1 MANSKK
7 HNGDDEE
14 YTDNPID
21 EENDDDQGSTN
32 EAIAV
37 PDDNGETLRNFFASC
52 YVQYS
57 SYVVRDR
64 AIPDVDDGL
73 KPVQRRILHCL
84 HEVDDGR
91 FNKVAGVVGDT
102 MHYHPHGDAS
112 IAGALTVLANKK
124 YFIDRQGNFGSII
137 TGLAAAAPRYIE
149 CRLTEL
155 AKETLFNP
163 EITEFVDTYD
173 GRLKEPVR
181 LPAKVPSLLMLGSD
195 GIAVGMSTH
204 IFSHNFGELL
214 QAEIKILKGEPFQIL
229 PDFPQ
234 GALMDATD
242 YADGAGSIRVRARIE
257 ADGNKKLIIREVPP
271 TTTTDSLLA
280 SIEAAAK
287 RGKVKLAAINDYTA
301 EHVCIEIDLQR
312 NIYAEETI
320 KELYAYTDCE
330 KTLNSDMLVIQDNKP
345 VKMTVS
351 EVLHRNV
358 TKLQEYLKTELEL
371 AISQLQEKVLEK
383 TLAQIFVEKRIYKRI
398 ETCATIEKIFAET
411 RKGLEKYRD
420 LIYRD
425 IQDSDI
431 ERLLQIPIRRISA
444 FDIAKNEQEII
455 NLNKAIAE
463 NQDHLDHLVQFTID
477 YIQHIYDKYA
487 GDFPRLTEI
496 TTFTTVNAKEVARRD
511 VKVYFDRQN
520 HFVGTSVKPSNKD
533 AAPVVLT
540 EYDKIFIVRAD
551 GTAKVMDIPEKE
563 FVGQTRYLLAA
574 NKEQVYCMLY
584 KSRAEGTLYAK
595 RFKLGA
601 YILDKEYE
609 LIPKGCIVQD
619 LLVGDGFVI
628 QVDISSKTRRTR
640 APIIVRFADL
650 AMRSREAKG
659 FKITSYPASSI
670 KIIERPGEGSGDAPG
685 DALAQPSADNAP
697 EDAPEGAPGDALAPP
712 SADNAPEDAPG
723 GAPGDALAQPSADKA
738 PEDAPAPS
746 GATPP
751 KPEKPPKM
759 FQLSFFDDDS
769 FK

>member
-7 HNGDDEE
+7 HKGDDEE

-21 EENDDDQGSTN
+21 EENDDEQGSTN
-32 EAIAV
+32 EAVAV
-37 PDDNGETLRNFFASC
+37 PDDNGETLRNFFADC
-52 YVQYS
+52 YIQYS

-112 IAGALTVLANKK
+112 IAGALTVLANKE

-173 GRLKEPVR
+173 GRQKEPVR

-195 GIAVGMSTH
+195 GIAVGMATH

-287 RGKVKLAAINDYTA
+287 RGKVKLASINDYTA
-301 EHVCIEIDLQR
+301 ENVCIEIDLQR

-351 EVLHRNV
+351 EVLQRNV
-358 TKLQEYLKTELEL
+358 TKLKEYLKTELEL
-371 AISQLQEKVLEK
+371 AISQMLEKVLEK

-398 ETCATIEKIFAET
+398 ENCETIEKIFAET
-411 RKGLEKYRD
+411 RKGLEKYRN

-444 FDIAKNEQEII
+444 FDIAKNEQEIV

-463 NQDHLDHLVQFTID
+463 NQDHLDHLVEFTID

-487 GDFPRLTEI
+487 ADFPRRTEI
-496 TTFTTVNAKEVARRD
+496 TTFTTINAKEVARRD

-520 HFVGTSVKPSNKD
+520 HFVGTSVRPSNKD
-533 AAPVVLT
+533 ASPVVLT
-540 EYDKIFIVRAD
+540 EYDKIFIIRAD

-563 FVGQTRYLLAA
+563 YVGQTRYLFAA
-574 NKEQVYCMLY
+574 NKDQVYCMLY
-584 KSRAEGTLYAK
+584 KSRTEGTLYAK

-609 LIPKGCIVQD
+609 LIPKGCQVME
-619 LLVGDGFVI
+619 LLVGDGYVL

-640 APIIVRFADL
+640 APITVRFADL

-659 FKITSYPASSI
+659 FKVTSYPATSI
-670 KIIERPGEGSGDAPG
+670 KVLERPGEGAATDETTP
-685 DALAQPSADNAP
+685 DTPP
-697 EDAPEGAPGDALAPP
+697 EDTPPAP
-712 SADNAPEDAPG
+712 
-723 GAPGDALAQPSADKA
+723 
-738 PEDAPAPS
+738 DAPASP
-746 GATPP
+746 APDAPPAPDTPKMPPAPETPP
-751 KPEKPPKM
+751 AKPESAPAKPEKPPKM
-759 FQLSFFDDDS
+759 FQMSFFDDDS

>member
-7 HNGDDEE
+7 HKGDDEE

-21 EENDDDQGSTN
+21 ENDSIDDDNDDEQGSTN

-37 PDDNGETLRNFFASC
+37 PADNGETLRNFFAAS
-52 YVQYS
+52 YIQFS

-73 KPVQRRILHCL
+73 KPVQRRILHAL
-84 HEVDDGR
+84 HEIDDGR

-112 IAGALTVLANKK
+112 IAGALTILANKK

-195 GIAVGMSTH
+195 GVAVSMATH
-204 IFSHNFGELL
+204 IFPHNFGELL
-214 QAEIKILKGEPFQIL
+214 QAEIKILREEPFQIL

-301 EHVCIEIDLQR
+301 ENVCIEIDLQR

-351 EVLHRNV
+351 EVLQRNV
-358 TKLQEYLKTELEL
+358 TKLKEYLKTELEL

-398 ETCATIEKIFAET
+398 ENCETIEKIFAET
-411 RKGLEKYRD
+411 RKGLEKYRE

-444 FDIAKNEQEII
+444 FDIAKNEQDIV

-520 HFVGTSVKPSNKD
+520 HFVGTTVKPSNKD

-540 EYDKIFIVRAD
+540 EFDKIFIIRAD

-563 FVGQTRYLLAA
+563 FVGQTRYLFAA
-574 NKEQVYCMLY
+574 NKEQIYCMLY

-609 LIPKGCIVQD
+609 LIPKGCQVVE
-619 LLVGDGFVI
+619 LLVGDGFVV

-640 APIIVRFADL
+640 APITVRFADL

-659 FKITSYPASSI
+659 FKVTSYPASSI
-670 KIIERPGEGSGDAPG
+670 KVLERPGDEAASGDEAAPG
-685 DALAQPSADNAP
+685 EASAQPEAAP
-697 EDAPEGAPGDALAPP
+697 EATPAPTGAA
-712 SADNAPEDAPG
+712 E
-723 GAPGDALAQPSADKA
+723 
-738 PEDAPAPS
+738 PEDAPAPT
-746 GATPP
+746 GAAPK